1 MPAATVNQV
10 ELWDN
15 TSGSKLRW
23 WWGDLSATVTTNLGD
38 TLSFASGNIT
48 ASLNV

>member
-10 ELWDN
+10 EEWDN
-15 TSGSKLRW
+15 TSGTKLRW
-23 WWGDLSATVTTNLGD
+23 WWGDMSAAVTTNLGD
-38 TLSFASGNIT
+38 TLSFAAGNIT